1 MIFCQFI
8 LTSDSSELLVFF
20 CYEITFMFGI
30 IVCGSA
36 STFAHKGF
44 LPAWWSNFLDYC
56 GTLVTNGTRRLTGGK
71 YLWVAL
77 YDWYGRAKVE
87 CGFVKSSDGLIC

>member
-1 MIFCQFI
+1 MKLHLC
-8 LTSDSSELLVFF
+8 SELLYV
-20 CYEITFMFGI
+20 
-30 IVCGSA
+30 A
-36 STFAHKGF
+36 RLRH
-44 LPAWWSNFLDYC
+44 LPTKAFYLHGGQNFLDYC